1 MEQVEVTKTDVE
13 RKVNRVLKLIK
24 RESGKKEPELVG
36 LVEDFHRHYQSL
48 YAQYE
53 HLKLESSDKAL
64 KGKGDGSYPYYS
76 SDSESEYYS
85 AADVEIETDTA
96 FDNNRSSPRW
106 VYNNI
111 KEELKWAYGEDTDL
125 RHEFA
130 SRTKEKEDLASDHMA
145 ASSRTQE
152 TETFSKDEVT
162 SLKTELEPLQHER
175 RDLEV
180 QIDAKT
186 AENKQRGEKNKAMYV
201 QIPDEGDEVSKLMKQ
216 IKDNENNLKSRIS
229 ESMVQVC
236 NLKKEVDLLRAQQ
249 FDARGSVTCE
259 SSESFDM
266 TNVMKPEHGSLHGQK
281 TKLEILLE
289 RKSKEISR
297 YRIQVKSLKE
307 EIARK
312 SAFELTMVEENR
324 RLQVQV
330 MHLESE
336 VDALRKQKTKSVD
349 EFRSYIH
356 EINRLSQENNHLNSR
371 ILELEALFKERGLE
385 LRRVKETARMYP
397 MDMDKNAEL
406 QISDQQRTMK
416 EIEENIYNSK
426 LFKQLSKGNK
436 PNYHI
441 LERKMEDLAQEYYQK
456 VDDNIT
462 LLSLR
467 IAVAEKI
474 HYDNKESYNNIKER
488 LEQENEALKQKLAT
502 CETELNKLKDDA
514 AARSKFMV
522 NKLQIHENP
531 ATRILKAMGELVS
544 TKKNR
549 KDKLKGNVDLFVAE
563 MDKENNLVSNSEARL
578 YEEEEQKP
586 KLLKAVSMLENR
598 VVELEKIIKEK
609 DEALVSRAEEKR
621 ESIRQLCLLIEYHR
635 SRCDHLKELVSK
647 LILESQINNQQIMI
661 EEQGE
666 AYKKLTEECQHVEC
680 LYQDCKENLEVA
692 ERKIRE
698 MSEEIES
705 ESQMAADLKRMV
717 TEMKMQEMAGEHDKS
732 VQCKDQALADL
743 EQIIEDL
750 KRDLEMKVDEL
761 CTFTENVRTIEVK
774 LRLKAEAK
782 FLEEQRMLEERITA
796 LSDIIAA
803 NKEAYHRMI
812 TDISENVNNTLTGFE
827 AFIQKFEQGYIESTS
842 TLKVQKEQGS
852 MLRERV
858 EKLQIKANKE
868 EEDKDNLLKTAKQ
881 LENKVEFLEG
891 AMKEK
896 DQGILGLGEE
906 KREAIRQLCIWI
918 DYHCSRCDD
927 LKEILLKTVE
937 CKGQRRKSLL
947 FCLSPM
953 TKILETF
960 SKSNT
965 LSSSTIAETVLDV
978 RLTKSQFETL
988 HKILGT
994 STAHGSLAIQG
1005 TALNITSESNN
1016 QTSWILDSGASDH
1029 MTVLISSTPEDC
1041 SILEV
1046 YFASPLLDLSI
1057 ATPRSVKEALK
1068 STEWRRV
1075 VMEEMS
1081 ALKNNGTWE
1090 ISDLPEGKKTVGCN
1104 WIFTIQFK
1112 PNGSID
1118 RHKAR
1123 LVVKGFTQTYGLG
1136 YDETLAPIDKLNT
1149 IHVLISLVVNLDWP
1163 LTQLDVKNAFIN
1175 GDYLSEVRRLKEFFS
1190 TEFELKDL
1198 VNLKYFLGMEVA
1210 RSRIGFLVVRVS
1222 TCPTRFFRRCL
1233 VLYGGDFCGNSVCL
1247 GISPWGSSTVADVCM
1262 DCFGSS
1268 WVYNW
1273 GSFLGSSSSG
1283 LMVDWSTSCGG
1294 VSSGNV
1300 VTSLYVG
1307 KMESGKAWR
1316 SLAN

>member
-1 MEQVEVTKTDVE
+1 MESSAGSQVPATLDQDQSYVNDGVVRDALVRGQSTGDKVVPLSDELNGASTSHVVPVEDHSNRHLMSSCEALHCEYCIVVSCSVRWKLQQCDMNNAFLNDDLNGEVFMVQPMGFEELENGTQLSMSCCLLGVNGEELVYVLVYVDDIVIAGGSNEGIEEVVTMLSQKISLKDFDELNIFLGLEVKRSGGRLVLKKKDVGRSLDNPQVYRNIVVAVLYLSHARPNISYSIGRVAQYMHQPCDMHWVGVKRILRYFSGTLSHGLVLHDSVNTSLSLHAFVDADWANNVDDRRSTSGYYVYLGQECTGKILTDDESVYFYFNFVYDEMQFFCFGWEGEKKGKPSKKCGECPSCFEDMLDLGLAMDSLFKLAANFVLEKKQYSPKKTSKGYPDTQVQNNGASGNVE

-647 LILESQINNQQIMI
+647 LI
-661 EEQGE
+661 
-666 AYKKLTEECQHVEC
+666 
-680 LYQDCKENLEVA
+680 
-692 ERKIRE
+692 
-698 MSEEIES
+698 
-705 ESQMAADLKRMV
+705 
-717 TEMKMQEMAGEHDKS
+717 
-732 VQCKDQALADL
+732 
-743 EQIIEDL
+743 
-750 KRDLEMKVDEL
+750 
-761 CTFTENVRTIEVK
+761 VRI
-774 LRLKAEAK
+774 
-782 FLEEQRMLEERITA
+782 
-796 LSDIIAA
+796 
-803 NKEAYHRMI
+803 
-812 TDISENVNNTLTGFE
+812 
-827 AFIQKFEQGYIESTS
+827 
-842 TLKVQKEQGS
+842 
-852 MLRERV
+852 
-858 EKLQIKANKE
+858 
-868 EEDKDNLLKTAKQ
+868 
-881 LENKVEFLEG
+881 
-891 AMKEK
+891 
-896 DQGILGLGEE
+896 
-906 KREAIRQLCIWI
+906 
-918 DYHCSRCDD
+918 
-927 LKEILLKTVE
+927 
-937 CKGQRRKSLL
+937 
-947 FCLSPM
+947 
-953 TKILETF
+953 
-960 SKSNT
+960 
-965 LSSSTIAETVLDV
+965 
-978 RLTKSQFETL
+978 
-988 HKILGT
+988 
-994 STAHGSLAIQG
+994 
-1005 TALNITSESNN
+1005 
-1016 QTSWILDSGASDH
+1016 
-1029 MTVLISSTPEDC
+1029 
-1041 SILEV
+1041 
-1046 YFASPLLDLSI
+1046 
-1057 ATPRSVKEALK
+1057 
-1068 STEWRRV
+1068 
-1075 VMEEMS
+1075 
-1081 ALKNNGTWE
+1081 
-1090 ISDLPEGKKTVGCN
+1090 
-1104 WIFTIQFK
+1104 
-1112 PNGSID
+1112 
-1118 RHKAR
+1118 
-1123 LVVKGFTQTYGLG
+1123 
-1136 YDETLAPIDKLNT
+1136 
-1149 IHVLISLVVNLDWP
+1149 
-1163 LTQLDVKNAFIN
+1163 
-1175 GDYLSEVRRLKEFFS
+1175 
-1190 TEFELKDL
+1190 
-1198 VNLKYFLGMEVA
+1198 
-1210 RSRIGFLVVRVS
+1210 
-1222 TCPTRFFRRCL
+1222 
-1233 VLYGGDFCGNSVCL
+1233 
-1247 GISPWGSSTVADVCM
+1247 
-1262 DCFGSS
+1262 
-1268 WVYNW
+1268 
-1273 GSFLGSSSSG
+1273 
-1283 LMVDWSTSCGG
+1283 
-1294 VSSGNV
+1294 
-1300 VTSLYVG
+1300 
-1307 KMESGKAWR
+1307 
-1316 SLAN
+1316 